1 MSIVDT
7 QNHIKARV
15 WQAIA
20 KSEIDLSAV
29 PKSELDALVE
39 LVADAAMIEADDEI
53 GKSIDDKG
61 VAGSDSNLL
70 QEKILW
76 QGRPFLSVS
85 TNYLITDERI
95 RVIHGLIGKDRE
107 DVELIRIQD
116 IDLKQTLSDRI
127 LNVGDIT
134 ILSHDS
140 SHPELLLE
148 NVRDPDTVHE
158 MLRRAVLNARKA
170 HGLSYREEM

>member
-1 MSIVDT
+1 
-7 QNHIKARV
+7 
-15 WQAIA
+15 
-20 KSEIDLSAV
+20 
-29 PKSELDALVE
+29 
-39 LVADAAMIEADDEI
+39 
-53 GKSIDDKG
+53 
-61 VAGSDSNLL
+61 VAGSESNLL

>member
-1 MSIVDT
+1 MSVIDT
-7 QNHIKARV
+7 QHHIKARV
-15 WQAIA
+15 WKAIA
-20 KSEIDLSAV
+20 QSEIDLSAV
-29 PKSELDALVE
+29 PKSELETLVE

-53 GKSIDDKG
+53 GKSIIDNDLTG
-61 VAGSDSNLL
+61 PESNLL
-70 QEKILW
+70 QEQILW

-85 TNYLITDERI
+85 TNYLITNERI

-116 IDLKQTLSDRI
+116 IDLKQTLSDRL

-140 SHPELLLE
+140 SHPELILE

-158 MLRRAVLNARKA
+158 LLRRAVLNARKV